1 MRELLEGAV
10 NGMGRYHVFGTF
22 DGLTTDLGAY
32 EASTGARARGQA
44 CAKHAATYKWRKVGG
59 QWKTPGWSFRVAL
72 ERPAHVAPG
81 VHVTD
86 SAVLIETQESM
97 RRAPS
102 KASTPLADATR
113 TAPKV
118 VLTRD
123 EVRAQL
129 VEWIKILDGERDTL
143 KNPSRASR
151 YVNVR
156 DVGDLVREMEDAVGQ
171 WIDALDEEE
180 I

>member
-59 QWKTPGWSFRVAL
+59 QWKTPGWSFRV
-72 ERPAHVAPG
+72 
-81 VHVTD
+81 
-86 SAVLIETQESM
+86 
-97 RRAPS
+97 RAASVQLPEPS
-102 KASTPLADATR
+102 KAPTPLADATR
-113 TAPKV
+113 TEPKV

-129 VEWIKILDGERDTL
+129 VEWIKILDGDLTSL
-143 KNPSRASR
+143 ANPSRASH
-151 YVNVR
+151 YNNVR
-156 DVGDLVREMEDAVGQ
+156 DVGDLVREMEDTVCQ
-171 WIDALDEEE
+171 WTEALDEEE